1 MTVTVDRTISAITY
15 QPITSVPTRNCARSA
30 VATTAASTA
39 TRPSHPAVQAIGHA
53 VDRVSLIPTLRSDA
67 DLPSLKEH
75 RLVAESNYDGQSGL
89 TGLTIDWELTRLDE
103 PPNDHRV
110 GHVVEAAIE
119 ARVVAEEDVAEDPT
133 PRDGLPELLLNAATL
148 PRLAPRGR

>member
-1 MTVTVDRTISAITY
+1 M
-15 QPITSVPTRNCARSA
+15 
-30 VATTAASTA
+30 
-39 TRPSHPAVQAIGHA
+39 
-53 VDRVSLIPTLRSDA
+53 
-67 DLPSLKEH
+67 
-75 RLVAESNYDGQSGL
+75 VAESNYDGQSGL